1 MSWWMKLEYRELER
15 FSNKIEPPKDS
26 WYTVSIFIV
35 VFVTIMM
42 AFIVGI
48 RNQNEVFI
56 DETRHL
62 FRQAREDRLSDLVM
76 SEQEV
81 LKGVVRDYSQWN
93 DLYYNY
99 MVHPTAA
106 FENATFQDINLE
118 NFRINMLMILNEEG
132 QEYFYN
138 DLNENTKACCDDR
151 SKMIMKN
158 YIQDLYAKSKTGIG
172 FIQVKEKIYLTA
184 YHHIST
190 TDGNAPPRGVMVMA
204 KELNQSFLEHMS
216 RIRGSEIQFIKPK
229 DFMFQYSFKK
239 GEVEVVNPIM
249 DVYGNLIGY
258 FKHVYP
264 LDFIED
270 FEVQVQGQMIFIVFM
285 TFMVSVG
292 FVSIIS
298 YIHKKSQTTIIK
310 QVREKERLLK
320 EISQVNEQMDQDLLL
335 AADYQQSLL
344 PQQIPCSQYVALDY
358 RYIPSSKVGGDLF
371 GVADLKDEKFAV
383 WIADA
388 SGHGVRAA
396 MIAMFIKSIFIPQN
410 IGYIYPGEA
419 LSVLNKKLYG
429 KLGDGFVTM
438 FVALFDFEKNTVT
451 YAGAGHI
458 DQLFWNSSNKEF
470 VHLQSRGVPIG
481 VLSQVL
487 YPQEEIT
494 YASGDQFMF
503 LTDGVVEL
511 ENDAEQIFDFVDL
524 KSYLCESMESKDKN
538 VCDKLYCH
546 LLSIMNT
553 RQLEDDFTFVSLKT
567 K

>member
-1 MSWWMKLEYRELER
+1 MKLEYRELKR
-15 FSNKIEPPKDS
+15 FSDKIEEPKDS
-26 WYTVSIFIV
+26 WYTVSIFII
-35 VFVTIMM
+35 VFITIML

-48 RNQNEVFI
+48 RNQNKLFI
-56 DETRHL
+56 NETMHL
-62 FRQAREDRLSDLVM
+62 FRQSREERLSDLVM

-99 MVHPTAA
+99 MIHPTTA
-106 FENATFQDINLE
+106 FEKATFQDINLE
-118 NFRINMLMILNEEG
+118 NFKINMIMILDEQG

-138 DLNENTKACCDDR
+138 DLNENNETYFDDHSR
-151 SKMIMKN
+151 MIMKN

-172 FIQVKEKIYLTA
+172 FIQVKERIYLAA
-184 YHHIST
+184 YHHIT
-190 TDGNAPPRGVMVMA
+190 TTNGTAPSRGVMVMA
-204 KELNQSFLEHMS
+204 KEVDQSFLAHMS
-216 RIRGSEIQFIKPK
+216 NIRGSQVQFIKAK
-229 DFMFQYSFKK
+229 DFMSEYNPQK
-239 GEVEVVNPIM
+239 GEVEVINPIT
-249 DVYGNLIGY
+249 DVYGNLVGY

-264 LDFIED
+264 VDYIEN
-270 FEVQVQGQMIFIVFM
+270 FEDQVHGQMLFIILMTLIF
-285 TFMVSVG
+285 SVG
-292 FVSIIS
+292 FICIIS
-298 YIHKKSQTTIIK
+298 YIHKKNEVAIIK
-310 QVREKERLLK
+310 QVREKEKLLE

-344 PQQIPCSQYVALDY
+344 PQQIPYFQYVTLDY
-358 RYIPSSKVGGDLF
+358 GYIPSSKVGGDLF

-388 SGHGVRAA
+388 SGHGVQAA

-419 LSVLNKKLYG
+419 LSVLNGRLYG

-438 FVALFDFEKNTVT
+438 FVALFDFKKQSVT

-458 DQLFWNSSNKEF
+458 DQLFWSSGCEKF
-470 VHLQSRGVPIG
+470 VHLQSREIPIG
-481 VLSQVL
+481 VLPQVL

-494 YASGDQFMF
+494 YTSGDQFMF

-511 ENDAEQIFDFVDL
+511 ENDVEQIFDFGDL
-524 KSYLCESMESKDKN
+524 KAYLQKSIETKDQN
-538 VCDKLYCH
+538 ACDKLYWH
-546 LLSIMNT
+546 LLAIMNT
-553 RQLEDDFTFVSLKT
+553 RQLEDDFTFVSLKM